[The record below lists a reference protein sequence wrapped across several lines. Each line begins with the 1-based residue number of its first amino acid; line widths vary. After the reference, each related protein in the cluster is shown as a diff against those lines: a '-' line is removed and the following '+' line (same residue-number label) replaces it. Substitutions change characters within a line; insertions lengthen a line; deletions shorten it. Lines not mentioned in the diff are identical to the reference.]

1 MQVSV
6 SNIIIIITVLTVI
19 SLIMVSALLAFVVV
33 YNKKKRNH
41 FAEKATLQRSF
52 NEQMLQSQ
60 LEIQEITFRNLSSE
74 IHDNVG
80 QLLSLAA
87 VQLSIWENDPEK
99 VQTADIKENVSI
111 AMNELRYLARNI
123 NGEHLKKISLKA
135 FLDSQCEK
143 INKSGIVR
151 CRVDAAA
158 GILLP
163 EEQKIILFR
172 MIQECIQNS
181 LRHAAASLLRLSAR
195 ITAEQA
201 LSITIRDDGK
211 GFDREAP
218 TIKTQNG
225 LGLKTMEHRIALLK
239 GVFDLKSE
247 PGRGTLITLTIPYE
261 RSIHQNCDSG

>member
-19 SLIMVSALLAFVVV
+19 SLVMVSALLAFVVV
-33 YNKKKRNH
+33 YNKKKRKH
-41 FAEKATLQRSF
+41 FVEKAMLQRSF

-60 LEIQEITFRNLSSE
+60 LEIQEITFRSLSSE

-87 VQLSIWENDPEK
+87 VQLNIWENDPQK
-99 VQTADIKENVSI
+99 VQAADIKENVSV

-143 INKSGIVR
+143 VNKSGIVL
-151 CRVDAAA
+151 CRVDAEE
-158 GILLP
+158 GISLP

-172 MIQECIQNS
+172 MIQECVQNS
-181 LRHAAASLLRLSAR
+181 LRHAEATFLRLSAHVTGVPEVC
-195 ITAEQA
+195 IA
-201 LSITIRDDGK
+201 IGDDGK
-211 GFDREAP
+211 GFDREALP
-218 TIKTQNG
+218 VNTRHG
-225 LGLKTMEHRIALLK
+225 LGLKTMEHRMALLK
-239 GVFDLKSE
+239 GVFELKSE

-261 RSIHQNCDSG
+261 RDICQNRDSG